1 MRDKTATF
9 IGHKDCYGVQEE
21 VVRSYIIELIESG
34 VTEFLCG
41 GMGSFDWMCARI
53 VYKLKKQYPQVRSF
67 LVIPYLTF
75 NVLDREYF
83 DDVIYPEGF
92 EKYHFKAAIP
102 ARNKY
107 MIENSAYAVCYV
119 DHGWGGAAQTYA
131 KAITWVAAGTIS
143 SALPSFGLLFTGQAL
158 TQRVHP
164 IQSAGDTAIVN
175 L

>member
-83 DDVIYPEGF
+83 DDLIYPEGF
-92 EKYHFKAAIP
+92 EKYHFLCD
-102 ARNKY
+102 
-107 MIENSAYAVCYV
+107 EC
-119 DHGWGGAAQTYA
+119 
-131 KAITWVAAGTIS
+131 
-143 SALPSFGLLFTGQAL
+143 ALGYLLHL
-158 TQRVHP
+158 LRQRC
-164 IQSAGDTAIVN
+164 SYDTARLRREFFRGQRRRSPHGI
-175 L
+175 